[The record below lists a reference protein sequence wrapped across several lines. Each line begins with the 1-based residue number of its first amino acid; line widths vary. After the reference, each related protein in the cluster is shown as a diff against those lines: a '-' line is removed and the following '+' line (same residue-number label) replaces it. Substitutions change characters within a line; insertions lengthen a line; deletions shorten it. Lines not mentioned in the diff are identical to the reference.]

1 MEQGADKQ
9 QEGRGVQV
17 TAVMCREQWVVPD
30 CVLEQQLCHQ
40 GLLKSGASAAGHA
53 GVAVSAG
60 AFSLG
65 LGFSARL
72 SEKCTSEPSWQ

>member
-1 MEQGADKQ
+1 M
-9 QEGRGVQV
+9 QV

-53 GVAVSAG
+53 GVALAVSAG

-72 SEKCTSEPSWQ
+72 SEKCTSEPS